1 MIQPKEKQA
10 LQKTCVILRKMDDS
24 SEKTWSSDGR
34 VDGGPS
40 YKSHRPKRYKES
52 VAECESAERLLSLTV
67 PAWLKQTDNFYFNI
81 YFHVGEFSLKLCIH
95 SCGVSMALCIHARPW
110 A

>member
-1 MIQPKEKQA
+1 M
-10 LQKTCVILRKMDDS
+10 QKTCVILRKMDDS
-24 SEKTWSSDGR
+24 SEKTWSLDGR

-52 VAECESAERLLSLTV
+52 VAECERAERLFSLTV
-67 PAWLKQTDNFYFNI
+67 PAWFKQTDNFYFNI

-95 SCGVSMALCIHARPW
+95 SCGASGPVYSCQALGLRELMREL
-110 A
+110 